1 MKTFL
6 KQLIIILAG
15 IFIVNTGN
23 VFSESNDKK
32 ISIIPKPLQVNF
44 QKGHFLLTPQTKIIY
59 FKNNSELKFTV
70 DYLAKVIRAS
80 TGYNLPIKDG
90 FKMPSKNFVFFNYI
104 HDENLG
110 EEGYKLEVDIDKICI
125 GANSSAGFLYAVQ
138 SILELLPTEIYG
150 GNKVKQVQWK
160 IPCLSIIDKPR
171 FQWRGMHLDVSRHFF
186 PIEFI
191 KTYIDMLALHKMN
204 VFHWHL
210 TDDQGWRIEI
220 KKYPKLTSVGAWRVD
235 REDRLWNDREPQH
248 QGENATYGG
257 FYTQDEIKEIVKYA
271 ADRQITI
278 VPEIEMP
285 AHSGAALAAY
295 PEFSCTG
302 GPFTVSPGGVWPIT
316 NLYCAGNDST
326 FDFLKSILNEVVNL
340 FPGKFIHIGGDEADK
355 TEWTKCTKCQARI
368 KAEKLKDES
377 ELQSYFI
384 KRIEKFIVSK
394 NRRIIGWDE
403 ILDGGIAP
411 EATVMSWRGMDGG
424 IAAARMNHDVVMTPG
439 SHCYFD
445 YYQGKPDFEPLAI
458 GGYTPLKKVYEF
470 EPISD
475 SLTYKQSKH
484 ILGAQANVWTE
495 FIATPEHVQ
504 YMTLPRMAAM
514 AEALWSP
521 KEMRDWNEFILRA
534 EVQMERYAK
543 LKYNYAKSA
552 YLVSISA
559 SLDSVKKEFGFELSN
574 EMQSKE
580 IRYTLDGK
588 EPIIHS
594 SKYLKP
600 FNVNKSTVVKAV
612 AFHKGKPIGAV
623 SEQKVYLH
631 KALFKPV
638 TLKYAYYKY
647 SGGGDLGLT
656 NGIRGTKSYND
667 GNWQGF
673 EQNDL
678 EAIID
683 LGDVKQINSISTSF
697 LQNTNSWIF
706 FPVLVEYAISEDGT
720 SYSAIRKFEQPVT
733 MGHREVEIKEFSLAL
748 KDAKARFIKV
758 IAKNIGQCPDWHVG
772 KGGKA
777 WLFIDEIVVE

>member
-1 MKTFL
+1 MKIFF
-6 KQLIIILAG
+6 KQFIIILVYT
-15 IFIVNTGN
+15 FIINTGN
-23 VFSESNDKK
+23 ASSGFNDKK

-44 QKGHFLLTPQTKIIY
+44 QKGYFSLNPQTKIIY
-59 FKNNSELKFTV
+59 FETNTELKFTV
-70 DYLAKVIRAS
+70 EYLAKIIRGS
-80 TGYNLPIKDG
+80 TGYNLPIKNG
-90 FKMPSKNFVFFNYI
+90 FKVPSKNFIFFNYI
-104 HDENLG
+104 HDDNLG
-110 EEGYKLEVDIDKICI
+110 DEGYKLEVDKDKISI
-125 GANSSAGFLYAVQ
+125 GANSSAGFFYAVQ
-138 SILELLPTEIYG
+138 SILQLLPAEIYG
-150 GNKVKQVQWK
+150 GKKVKHVQWK
-160 IPCLSIIDKPR
+160 IPRLSIMDKPR

-186 PIEFI
+186 PVEFI

-257 FYTQDEIKEIVKYA
+257 CYTQDEIKEIVKYA

-302 GPFTVSPGGVWPIT
+302 GPFTVSPGDVWPIT

-326 FDFLKSILNEVVNL
+326 FEFIESILDEVINL
-340 FPGKFIHIGGDEADK
+340 FPGTFIHIGGDEADK
-355 TEWTKCTKCQARI
+355 TEWIKCQKCQSRI
-368 KAEKLKDES
+368 KSEGLKNEN

-384 KRIEKFIVSK
+384 KCIEKFIVSK

-411 EATVMSWRGMDGG
+411 EVTVMSWRGMDGG

-458 GGYTPLKKVYEF
+458 GGYIPLKKVYEF
-470 EPISD
+470 EPIPD
-475 SLTYKQSKH
+475 SLTFKQSQH
-484 ILGAQANVWTE
+484 ILGAQGNVWTE

-504 YMTLPRMAAM
+504 YMILPRMAAM
-514 AEALWSP
+514 AEVLWSP
-521 KEMRDWNEFILRA
+521 KEMRDWNSFIPRIKM
-534 EVQMERYAK
+534 QMERYSK
-543 LKYNYAKSA
+543 LNYNYAKSA
-552 YLVSISA
+552 YLISISA
-559 SLDSVKKEFGFELSN
+559 SLDSQNKVFGFELSN
-574 EMQSKE
+574 ELESKE

-588 EPIIHS
+588 GPTIHS
-594 SKYLKP
+594 TKYLKP

-612 AFHKGKPIGAV
+612 AFDKGKELSAV
-623 SEQKVYLH
+623 SEQKVFLH

-638 TLKYAYYKY
+638 TLKYPYNKY
-647 SGGGDLGLT
+647 NGGGELGLT

-683 LGDVKQINSISTSF
+683 LGDVKEINSVSTGF

-706 FPVLVEYAISEDGT
+706 FPAIVEYTISEDGV
-720 SYSAIRKFEQPVT
+720 SYSAIGKFEQPVT
-733 MGHREVEIKEFSLAL
+733 TGHREVEIKEFSLVL
-748 KDAKARFIKV
+748 KDAQARFIKV
-758 IAKNIGQCPDWHVG
+758 TAKNIGQCPDWHIG